1 MQNPF
6 FKLALDQAA
15 RLLGK
20 PGRIARIIAQL
31 VTKISVVDWSVEGR
45 THLKARVSL
54 MGRLLKA
61 NLTGAYRIKSTKLLV
76 GLLAA
81 CIYFINPFDLV
92 PDLLVGVGLVDDMA
106 ILAWVFSTAG
116 TELQAFKEWEKR
128 ATSVSL

>member
-6 FKLALDQAA
+6 FKLALSQAA

-31 VTKISVVDWSVEGR
+31 AAKISLVDWSAEGR
-45 THLKARVSL
+45 AHLKAQVSL

-61 NLTGAYRIKSTKLLV
+61 NLTGSYRIKSTRLLV

-92 PDLLVGVGLVDDMA
+92 PDLLVGIGLVDDMA
-106 ILAWVFSTAG
+106 ILGWVLSTAS
-116 TELQAFKEWEKR
+116 TELRAFEEWEKQV
-128 ATSVSL
+128 TSA